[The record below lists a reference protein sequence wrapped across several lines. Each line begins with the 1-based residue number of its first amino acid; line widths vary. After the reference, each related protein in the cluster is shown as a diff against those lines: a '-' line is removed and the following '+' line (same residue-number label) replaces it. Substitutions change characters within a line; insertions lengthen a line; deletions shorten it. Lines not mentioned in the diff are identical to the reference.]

1 MIEMVISRKSLTIF
15 GLALSAALFANGC
28 SSKKA
33 SKGVVSTAPA
43 AQDATGDTGT
53 GTDTAGEDE
62 VSQKPNS
69 KVEQLSS
76 AFGILNFRQVTATLT
91 ALTGVELNAAAPQ
104 GGIAPQAEYTRAL
117 SALPTDHAAAAIS
130 AGKVASVTKL
140 SSVYCDVLANNAQL
154 LAAKFPGLTLAAVP
168 ADSAAF
174 AKTLVDGF
182 YGPETALQG
191 PRATDI
197 ATVAATVDAL
207 KGINGATG
215 AGIFMATCA
224 GIVSSGEFFLY

>member
-1 MIEMVISRKSLTIF
+1 MVISRKSLTIF

-33 SKGVVSTAPA
+33 SKGAVSAGVTSENPVSDDGTVAE
-43 AQDATGDTGT
+43 GDTS
-53 GTDTAGEDE
+53 ED
-62 VSQKPNS
+62 VSQKPNN
-69 KVEQLSS
+69 KVEALSS
-76 AFGILNFRQVTATLT
+76 AFGILNFRQVAATLQG
-91 ALTGVELNAAAPQ
+91 LTGVALNAPAAQ

-117 SALPTDHAAAAIS
+117 SSLPTDHAAAAIT

-140 SSVYCDVLANNAQL
+140 SSTYCDVLANNAQL

-191 PRATDI
+191 PRASDI

-207 KGINGATG
+207 KGIAGATG
-215 AGIFMATCA
+215 PGVFMATCA
-224 GIVSSGEFFLY
+224 GIVSSGEFFVY

>member
-1 MIEMVISRKSLTIF
+1 MVISRKSLTIF

-33 SKGVVSTAPA
+33 TKAGITTAPA
-43 AQDATGDTGT
+43 GSDAVAEESTNP
-53 GTDTAGEDE
+53 EDSE
-62 VSQKPNS
+62 EGSTKPKNG
-69 KVEQLSS
+69 KVEALSS
-76 AFGILNFRQVTATLT
+76 AFGILNFRQVAATLNS
-91 ALTGVELNAAAPQ
+91 LTGVAINAPAAQ

-117 SALPTDHAAAAIS
+117 SSLPTDHAAAAIS

-140 SSVYCDVLANNAQL
+140 ASTYCDVLANNAQL

-182 YGPETALQG
+182 
-191 PRATDI
+191 
-197 ATVAATVDAL
+197 
-207 KGINGATG
+207 
-215 AGIFMATCA
+215 
-224 GIVSSGEFFLY
+224 

>member
-1 MIEMVISRKSLTIF
+1 MVISRKSLTIF
-15 GLALSAALFANGC
+15 GMALSAAVFAAGC

-33 SKGVVSTAPA
+33 AKGVATVGQTSENAVGEETAPGTEA
-43 AQDATGDTGT
+43 DGSEDAST
-53 GTDTAGEDE
+53 
-62 VSQKPNS
+62 KPNN
-69 KVEQLSS
+69 KVEALSS
-76 AFGILNFRQVTATLT
+76 AFGILNFRQVAATLQT
-91 ALTGVELNAAAPQ
+91 LTGVALNAPAAA
-104 GGIAPQAEYTRAL
+104 GGIAPAAEYTRAL
-117 SALPTDHAAAAIS
+117 SSLPTDHTAAAIS

-140 SSVYCDVLANNAQL
+140 ASTYCDVLAGNAQL

-191 PRATDI
+191 PRASDI

-207 KGINGATG
+207 KGITGATG
-215 AGIFMATCA
+215 AGVFMATCA
-224 GIVSSGEFFLY
+224 GIASSGEFFLY

>member
-33 SKGVVSTAPA
+33 SKGVVTSAPVG
-43 AQDATGDTGT
+43 QDATGETGMDTE
-53 GTDTAGEDE
+53 AGEDD

-76 AFGILNFRQVTATLT
+76 AFGILNFRQVSATLA

-104 GGIAPQAEYTRAL
+104 GGVTPLAEYNRAL

-130 AGKVASVTKL
+130 AGKVASLTKL

>member
-1 MIEMVISRKSLTIF
+1 MVISRKSLTIF

-33 SKGVVSTAPA
+33 SKGVVTTAPGSDTA
-43 AQDATGDTGT
+43 VGDDA
-53 GTDTAGEDE
+53 TAGEGEGDGE
-62 VSQKPNS
+62 TSNKPVN
-69 KVEQLSS
+69 KVEALSS
-76 AFGILNFRQVTATLT
+76 AFGILNFRQVASTLNG
-91 ALTGVELNAAAPQ
+91 LTGVQLNAPAAA

-117 SALPTDHAAAAIS
+117 SSLPTDHAAAAIT

-140 SSVYCDVLANNAQL
+140 ASTYCDVLANNAQL
-154 LAAKFPGLTLAAVP
+154 LAAKFPGLSLAAVP

-191 PRATDI
+191 PRASDI

-207 KGINGATG
+207 KGIAGATG
-215 AGIFMATCA
+215 PGIFMATCA
-224 GIVSSGEFFLY
+224 GIVSSGEFFIY

>member
-1 MIEMVISRKSLTIF
+1 MVISRKSLTIF

-28 SSKKA
+28 STK
-33 SKGVVSTAPA
+33 
-43 AQDATGDTGT
+43 
-53 GTDTAGEDE
+53 
-62 VSQKPNS
+62 KPNKGPVSSAVTEDPDSEDGTMNPDGTTSTKPKS
-69 KVEQLSS
+69 KVEELSS
-76 AFGILNFRQVTATLT
+76 AYGILNFRQVAATLNS
-91 ALTGVELNAAAPQ
+91 LTGVQLNAPAAQ

-117 SALPTDHAAAAIS
+117 SSLPADHSAAAIS
-130 AGKVASVTKL
+130 AGKVASLTKL
-140 SSVYCDVLANNAQL
+140 ASTYCDVLANNAQL

-191 PRATDI
+191 PRAADI

-207 KGINGATG
+207 KGITGATG
-215 AGIFMATCA
+215 PGIFMATCA
-224 GIVSSGEFFLY
+224 GILSSGEFFVY

>member
-1 MIEMVISRKSLTIF
+1 MIISRKSFTIF
-15 GLALSAALFANGC
+15 GLALSAAIFAAGC

-33 SKGVVSTAPA
+33 PKGLTTVGQT
-43 AQDATGDTGT
+43 QDATGEEPVVNDPETP
-53 GTDTAGEDE
+53 EDP
-62 VSQKPNS
+62 SQKPNN
-69 KVEQLSS
+69 KVEALSS
-76 AFGILNFRQVTATLT
+76 AFGILNFRQVAATLQG
-91 ALTGVELNAAAPQ
+91 LTGVALNAPAAV
-104 GGIAPQAEYTRAL
+104 GGIAPAAEYTRAL
-117 SALPTDHAAAAIS
+117 SSLPTDHAAAAIS

-140 SSVYCDVLANNAQL
+140 ASTYCDVLAGNAQL
-154 LAAKFPGLTLAAVP
+154 LATRFPGLALTAVP

-191 PRATDI
+191 PRASDV

-207 KGINGATG
+207 KGIPGATG
-215 AGIFMATCA
+215 AGVFMATCA

>member
-1 MIEMVISRKSLTIF
+1 MVISRKSLTIF

-33 SKGVVSTAPA
+33 TKGSVTGGGTAENQVSE
-43 AQDATGDTGT
+43 DGT
-53 GTDTAGEDE
+53 GTTGEGE
-62 VSQKPNS
+62 GEGEASTKPNN
-69 KVEQLSS
+69 KVEALSS
-76 AFGILNFRQVTATLT
+76 AFGILNFRQVAATLNG
-91 ALTGVELNAAAPQ
+91 LTGVQVNAPAAQ

-117 SALPTDHAAAAIS
+117 SSLPTDHSAAAIT

-140 SSVYCDVLANNAQL
+140 ASTYCDVLANNAQL
-154 LAAKFPGLTLAAVP
+154 LGAKFPGLSLAAVP

-191 PRATDI
+191 PRASDI

-207 KGINGATG
+207 KGIAGATG
-215 AGIFMATCA
+215 PGIFMATCA
-224 GIVSSGEFFLY
+224 GIVSSGEFFVY

>member
-1 MIEMVISRKSLTIF
+1 MVISRKSLTIF

-33 SKGVVSTAPA
+33 TKAGITTAPA
-43 AQDATGDTGT
+43 GSDAVVDDTT
-53 GTDTAGEDE
+53 TPEEGEE
-62 VSQKPNS
+62 GSTKPKNG
-69 KVEQLSS
+69 KVEALSS
-76 AFGILNFRQVTATLT
+76 AFGILNFRQVAATLNS
-91 ALTGVELNAAAPQ
+91 LTGVAINAPAAQ

-117 SALPTDHAAAAIS
+117 SSLPTDHAAAAIS

-140 SSVYCDVLANNAQL
+140 ASTYCDVLANNAQL

-191 PRATDI
+191 PRAADI

-207 KGINGATG
+207 KGLAGATG
-215 AGIFMATCA
+215 PAVFMATCA